1 MVTMLEM
8 VVRSPVVSSN
18 SKGPIV
24 NLVGWVAMVTMCLS
38 VITVLISKYIM
49 LRKLTWNDLL
59 LTFAMLFSIGQTVA
73 TSDQVAAGLGRHLA
87 SLSAADYV
95 KFQKAGYA
103 ASILYIAALACAK
116 GSTLILLLGITRLA
130 DHRKPIFA
138 MAGFVV
144 IWAVCAIIASAFQC
158 NLPHAWAYETGKCFN
173 QVGQYTVQIRSLGSP
188 NPPTDKLF
196 PCRSPFGTQS
206 AP

>member
-8 VVRSPVVSSN
+8 AARSPVILPN

-24 NLVGWVAMVTMCLS
+24 NLVGWIAMVTMCLS
-38 VITVLISKYIM
+38 VITVLVSKYIM
-49 LRKLTWNDLL
+49 LRKLTWHDLP
-59 LTFAMLFSIGQTVA
+59 LTLAMLFSIGQTVA
-73 TSDQVAAGLGRHLA
+73 TSDQVAAGLGRNLA

-103 ASILYIAALACAK
+103 ASILYIAASACAK

-130 DHRKPIFA
+130 NHRKPIFA
-138 MAGFVV
+138 VAGFVV

-173 QVGQYTVQIRSLGSP
+173 QVSQYAVQIRSLGSP
-188 NPPTDKLF
+188 NPPTDKGF
-196 PCRSPFGTQS
+196 PRRSFFGTQS
-206 AP
+206 VL